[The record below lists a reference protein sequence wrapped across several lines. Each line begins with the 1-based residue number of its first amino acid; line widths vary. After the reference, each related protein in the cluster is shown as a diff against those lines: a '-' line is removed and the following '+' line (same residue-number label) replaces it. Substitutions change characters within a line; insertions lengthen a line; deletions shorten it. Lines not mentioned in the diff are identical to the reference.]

1 MSGRLAKGK
10 ACFAGA
16 GSIPAIAP
24 SDGGLAHLLNR
35 GRCFVALE
43 PTGMFS
49 NRVAIMFL
57 NCLFEPVG
65 LQKLRVVVVSTL

>member
-1 MSGRLAKGK
+1 M
-10 ACFAGA
+10 
-16 GSIPAIAP
+16 
-24 SDGGLAHLLNR
+24 
-35 GRCFVALE
+35 ALE

-49 NRVAIMFL
+49 NRVAIMLL